1 MYINWYPLIQF
12 VESTKQGVSFNG
24 VNQAEKEII
33 FFSSSISQI
42 ALFWSKIAKLTVK
55 TQFLLKKCN
64 DKLSQGKINRV
75 HEES

>member
-1 MYINWYPLIQF
+1 MMQF
-12 VESTKQGVSFNG
+12 VESTKQGASLNR

-33 FFSSSISQI
+33 FSSSISQI

-64 DKLSQGKINRV
+64 DKLSQGKINMV